1 VAEPSLAERPFC
13 AEISAGADEPVGATA
28 SRIEHWLLVEYSGY
42 WPYDP
47 LEATVF
53 ASSLRAHL
61 AQQLARLPQ
70 SRLFL
75 VRQPGHARRERVR
88 LFYGSTPERGGR
100 FWTLT
105 LDRHPDLLR
114 LDLAAPLLGEAE
126 PVGEPLEHPLLL
138 VCTHGKR
145 DRCCAR
151 HGQALCAALHERS
164 PEGWVWQ
171 SSHVGGDRFAG
182 NVVCLP
188 EGLYFGRVGRSEAD
202 DVLRDYLEGA
212 IHLAPYRGRSCYP
225 FPVQAAEL
233 AVRESAGLA
242 GFHDLRVRGRARIAQ
257 DRWRVQLVAEL
268 SGDVHEVEVGVE
280 LGAPA
285 YLTCKAE
292 EPKRARRFVA
302 LSHRLVA

>member
-1 VAEPSLAERPFC
+1 VAELPLAERPFC
-13 AEISAGADEPVGATA
+13 AEVSAAEGEPVGATA

-47 LEATVF
+47 LDATIF
-53 ASSLRAHL
+53 ASSLRKHL
-61 AQQLARLPQ
+61 AAQLGRLQQ

-75 VRQPGHARRERVR
+75 VRQPGRARRERVR

-114 LDLAAPLLGEAE
+114 LDLAAALLGETR
-126 PVGEPLEHPLLL
+126 PPGEPLEHPLLL

-151 HGQALCAALHERS
+151 HGQVLCSALHERA
-164 PEGWVWQ
+164 PAGWVWQ

-188 EGLYFGRVGRSEAD
+188 EGLYFGRVGRPDAD
-202 DVLRDYLEGA
+202 ELLREYAEGA
-212 IHLAPYRGRSCYP
+212 IRLAHYRGRSCYA

-233 AVRESAGLA
+233 AVREREGLT
-242 GFHDLRVRGRARIAQ
+242 GFHDLVLSARSRIAP
-257 DRWRVQLVAEL
+257 DRWRVELRAEL
-268 SGDVHEVEVGVE
+268 SGEVYEVEVGVE
-280 LGAPA
+280 LGPEE

-302 LSHRLVA
+302 LSHRRV

>member
-1 VAEPSLAERPFC
+1 VAEPALAERPFC
-13 AEISAGADEPVGATA
+13 ADVSATAGEPVGATA

-47 LEATVF
+47 LDATIF
-53 ASSLRAHL
+53 ASSLREHL
-61 AQQLARLPQ
+61 AAQLARLPH

-75 VRQPGHARRERVR
+75 VRQPGRARRERVR
-88 LFYGSTPERGGR
+88 LFYGCTQESGSR

-105 LDRHPDLLR
+105 LDRHPDLFR
-114 LDLAAPLLGEAE
+114 LDLAAALLGEAT
-126 PVGEPLEHPLLL
+126 PLGEPLEHPLLL

-151 HGQALCAALHERS
+151 HGQALCSALHDRA
-164 PEGWVWQ
+164 PQGWVWQ

-188 EGLYFGRVGRSEAD
+188 EGLYFGRVARTDAD

-212 IHLAPYRGRSCYP
+212 IHLPRYRGRSCYS

-233 AVRESAGLA
+233 AVREREGLT
-242 GFHDLRVRGRARIAQ
+242 GFYDLRLHARSRVAS
-257 DRWRVQLVAEL
+257 DRWSVQLLAAL

-280 LGAPA
+280 LGDDA
-285 YLTCKAE
+285 YLTCKAA
-292 EPKRARRFVA
+292 EPRRARRFVA
-302 LSHRLVA
+302 LSHRLV